1 MLHRVLSRPERFLCL
16 GADVCEGGG
25 LHTAYMDIEGPSGR
39 LDGRSRPVGANVL
52 HAAKMMLSVGTDEV
66 DRFIIATPDR
76 VIGPRRRIMQG
87 ECGEGE
93 TPLVIIPQPCETCEN
108 IK

>member
-1 MLHRVLSRPERFLCL
+1 
-16 GADVCEGGG
+16 
-25 LHTAYMDIEGPSGR
+25 MDIEG
-39 LDGRSRPVGANVL
+39 LEGRSCPDGVKNP
-52 HAAKMMLSVGTDEV
+52 HATGMVLSVGTDVV

-76 VIGPRRRIMQG
+76 VIGLKRRIMQG

-108 IK
+108 IKRLHLARMLRQQQTEVVTSVRSYLL